1 MKQTRAGFGRSPEHS
16 LRNLAVRLVGLV
28 ETSGEATRIR
38 RVRVRVRVRVRFLSC
53 LSPWLLILAALGFV
67 IAASPLS

>member
-38 RVRVRVRVRVRFLSC
+38 RVCVRVRFLSR

>member
-38 RVRVRVRVRVRFLSC
+38 RVRVRVRVRFLSC

>member
-16 LRNLAVRLVGLV
+16 LRNLAVRFVGLV
-28 ETSGEATRIR
+28 ETSGEAMRIR
-38 RVRVRVRVRVRFLSC
+38 RLRVRVRFLSC